1 VCVDWTLFGQEY
13 ATRLLES
20 MGATPTSKNLELIR
34 KYAPIDSKAL
44 KVSARTTGHSKDQVG
59 EFPTSI

>member
-1 VCVDWTLFGQEY
+1 
-13 ATRLLES
+13 

-34 KYAPIDSKAL
+34 KYAPIDAKAL